1 MAATAEALD
10 GLCYGC
16 GRLSQVALDEPV
28 FILRAQDIR
37 VPRVVARRAHLAEQA
52 RSPQEKVRGA
62 LQLAKRMADWQAN
75 NRHRVK
81 VPD

>member
-1 MAATAEALD
+1 MATKAERFRYTVLGCS
-10 GLCYGC
+10 GL
-16 GRLSQVALDEPV
+16 SPAALDEPV
-28 FILRAQDIR
+28 FFLRAQDIR

-75 NRHRVK
+75 NGHRVK

>member
-1 MAATAEALD
+1 MAAKVKLSKALRP
-10 GLCYGC
+10 GYGC
-16 GRLSQVALDEPV
+16 LGRTALDEPV